1 VGNNLKNN
9 KMKLFIK
16 ITGFI
21 YVAAFL
27 MISCDTKPSLQKY
40 YVDSKENNEF
50 ISIDLPSSILQLKDN
65 NVSEDIKNT
74 LAIIKKVNFLALQ
87 LSDTN
92 KELYMS
98 EKQKIKDILKNPKY
112 KQLVRMNMGKTSIL
126 VNFLGE
132 EDAIDEVIVFASD
145 NNKGF
150 AIVRVLGENMNPA
163 NILKLTQEIKT
174 DGDSEQLKQLG
185 GLLSSIK

>member
-1 VGNNLKNN
+1 VVKNLKNN

-16 ITGFI
+16 ITGFV
-21 YVAAFL
+21 YVVAFL
-27 MISCDTKPSLQKY
+27 MISCDTNPSLQRY

-50 ISIDLPSSILQLKDN
+50 ISIDLPSSILQLKDD
-65 NVSEDIKNT
+65 NVSGEIKNT
-74 LAIIKKVNFLALQ
+74 LATIKKVNFLALQ
-87 LSDTN
+87 LNDTN
-92 KELYMS
+92 KELYIS
-98 EKQKIKDILKNPKY
+98 EKQKVKNILKNPKY

-145 NNKGF
+145 NSKGF

>member
-1 VGNNLKNN
+1 MGNNLKNN

-21 YVAAFL
+21 YVVAFL

-74 LAIIKKVNFLALQ
+74 LATIKKVNFLALQ

-98 EKQKIKDILKNPKY
+98 EKQKVKDILKNPKY